1 MTLERINDV
10 LDPHPDEQQSYRYPD
25 NSNYGRELRRWN
37 KPKSAGGMNADGFE
51 KFPMM
56 LHRARET
63 QPGNGQWITHM
74 PEPEFV
80 GFRNEAEYMRA
91 LQRVANFNQSCQR
104 IVHSQEEYDRVRSNG
119 EGWRDNEKEAAAY
132 HEQLETEVS
141 TAALE
146 RQHQDRKLSP
156 KAQAEAAAVDA
167 ETFEHVPEIPSG
179 RKRGKSATA

>member
-1 MTLERINDV
+1 MTLERITDM
-10 LDPHPDEQQSYRYPD
+10 LDPHPDEQAAYRYPD

-56 LHRARET
+56 LHRAQKTSDGR
-63 QPGNGQWITHM
+63 WITYM
-74 PEPEFV
+74 PEPEYI

-104 IVHSQEEYDRVRSNG
+104 IVNSQEEYERVRANG

-132 HEQLETEVS
+132 REQLDTEIS
-141 TAALE
+141 DAAAE
-146 RQHQDRKLSP
+146 RILKDRKMSP
-156 KAQAEAAAVDA
+156 KAQAEAAAADA
-167 ETFEHVPEIPSG
+167 ATFEHVPEITRAPV